1 MIIKYDRDFKFIY
14 KDSNELIIP
23 DNIKE
28 KVDNYFKEYIKTCDE
43 YWDGDIFIVTNLDL
57 NNGIIEIGKTMYSS
71 LVYAKKNKDLEIKPL
86 FATILLSTLDNKY
99 LIIKNNHGC
108 INLIGGM
115 ADKEDFIN
123 NEFCPDL
130 CIRRE
135 VLEEVGIDLNDI
147 NQVLNYDMKYLK
159 VPTNNENYYT
169 IGVFYTGMLNYTS
182 DDFRNYVKNNK
193 FDGEIKEYY
202 FYNREECLNLELTE
216 QDVSYLKEFILME
229 Q

>member
-57 NNGIIEIGKTMYSS
+57 NNGIIEIGKTKYSS

-99 LIIKNNHGC
+99 LIIKNNHNS

-123 NEFCPDL
+123 NQFCPDL

-135 VLEEVGIDLNDI
+135 VLEEIGIDLNDT
-147 NQVLNYDMKYLK
+147 NQVLYYDMKYLK
-159 VPTNNENYYT
+159 IPTNDENYYT
-169 IGVFYTGMLNYTS
+169 VGVFYTGTLNYTS
-182 DDFRNYVKNNK
+182 DEFRNYVKNNK
-193 FDGEIKEYY
+193 FDGEIKECY
-202 FYNREECLNLELTE
+202 FYSREECLNLELTE

>member
-1 MIIKYDRDFKFIY
+1 MIIKYDRDFKFNY
-14 KDSNELIIP
+14 KDSNKLIIS
-23 DNIKE
+23 NEIKE
-28 KVDNYFKEYIKTCDE
+28 KVDNYFKEFIKDRDG

-57 NNGIIEIGKTMYSS
+57 NNGIIEIGKTKYSS

-99 LIIKNNHGC
+99 LIIKNNHNS

-135 VLEEVGIDLNDI
+135 VLEEIGIDLNDT
-147 NQVLNYDMKYLK
+147 NQVLYYDMKYLK
-159 VPTNNENYYT
+159 IPTNNENYYT
-169 IGVFYTGMLNYTS
+169 IGVLYTGKLNYTS
-182 DDFRNYVKNNK
+182 DEFRKYVKCNK

-202 FYNREECLNLELTE
+202 FFTKEECLKLELTE
-216 QDVSYLKEFILME
+216 QDVSYLKELVLME
-229 Q
+229 